1 MGPKV
6 VGINLN
12 HSSLARG
19 SHCNHILVEKA
30 RVAKFEDDDFVVVTI
45 FCRAMIQMR
54 NTLMV
59 LKH

>member
-19 SHCNHILVEKA
+19 SLCNHILVEKA
-30 RVAKFEDDDFVVVTI
+30 RVAKFEDDFVVVTI

-54 NTLMV
+54 NILMV